1 MDFNGILTRFSVK
14 DLGINY
20 AHKVVNFAHL
30 TLLNLLH
37 YLVQLEILKMHVNT
51 LNYVDSFTK
60 SSDESL
66 I

>member
-1 MDFNGILTRFSVK
+1 MLMRFSLL
-14 DLGINY
+14 DLGMSE
-20 AHKVVNFAHL
+20 AHKGVNFAHL
-30 TLLNLLH
+30 ALLNLLH
-37 YLVQLEILKMHVNT
+37 YLVQLEILKMHMNA